1 MEAFKKGHIMK
12 NMYMKFSSNRGER
25 APAGHLLLPNE
36 AVFLSNG
43 IDLMELLSN
52 TNT

>member
-1 MEAFKKGHIMK
+1 MK

-25 APAGHLLLPNE
+25 APVGHLFLPNE

-43 IDLMELLSN
+43 IDLME
-52 TNT
+52 